1 MRWTVRCHATFE
13 AAHHL
18 VDYAGGP
25 EPVHGHSWKIEVA
38 LGVERLGAYDLSVD
52 FVFVDGVAGA
62 SGAYDL
68 SVDFV
73 PTETF
78 VKELAARLHNRDLN
92 TVPPFDR
99 KNASAENVALW
110 VADEIAGA
118 GFLTGGIG
126 LEEVTV
132 WEGTRNSVTYRP

>member
-1 MRWTVRCHATFE
+1 MGWTVRCHATFE

-25 EPVHGHSWKIEVA
+25 EPMHGHSWKIEVA
-38 LGVERLGAYDLSVD
+38 LSVERLGAYDLSVD
-52 FVFVDGVAGA
+52 FV
-62 SGAYDL
+62 
-68 SVDFV
+68 
-73 PTETF
+73 PTEAF
-78 VKELAARLHNRDLN
+78 VKELASRLHDRDLN

-110 VADEIAGA
+110 VAAEIEKAGLLKN
-118 GFLTGGIG
+118 GTR

>member
-1 MRWTVRCHATFE
+1 MLFTVRCRATFE

-25 EPVHGHSWKIEVA
+25 EPVHGHSWRVEVA
-38 LGVERLGAYDLSVD
+38 LATEKL
-52 FVFVDGVAGA
+52 
-62 SGAYDL
+62 GAYDL

-73 PTETF
+73 PTEAL
-78 VKELAARLHNRDLN
+78 VKSLAGRLHNRDLN

-99 KNASAENVALW
+99 KNASAENIALW
-110 VADEIAGA
+110 VADEIAKAGLLRDGA
-118 GFLTGGIG
+118 R

-132 WEGTRNSVTYRP
+132 WEGPKNSVTYRPG

>member
-1 MRWTVRCHATFE
+1 MPWIVRCQAAFE

-38 LGVERLGAYDLSVD
+38 LGVDRLGAW
-52 FVFVDGVAGA
+52 
-62 SGAYDL
+62 DL

-73 PTETF
+73 PTEAL
-78 VKELAARLHNRDLN
+78 VKSLAARLHNRDLN

-99 KNASAENVALW
+99 RNASAENVALW
-110 VADEIAGA
+110 VAGEIGA
-118 GFLTGGIG
+118 SGLLGEGVR
-126 LEEVTV
+126 LEEVIV
-132 WEGTRNSVTYRP
+132 WEGPHNSVTYRP

>member
-1 MRWTVRCHATFE
+1 MPFTIRCHATFE

-18 VDYAGGP
+18 RDYVGGP

-38 LGVERLGAYDLSVD
+38 LGTDSLGV
-52 FVFVDGVAGA
+52 
-62 SGAYDL
+62 YDL

-73 PTETF
+73 PTERL
-78 VKELAARLHNRDLN
+78 VRELAARLHDRDIN

-99 KNASAENVALW
+99 KNPTAENVALW
-110 VADEIAGA
+110 VAEEVRTSGRLPE
-118 GFLTGGIG
+118 GSR

-132 WEGTRNSVTYRP
+132 WEGPRNSVTWKP